1 MEFKLNDEQKMIQE
15 TARSF
20 AQKELEPVAAKLDKT
35 KDSSIIIENVKKLAQ
50 LGFMGLCVPESYG
63 GAQAGAVAYS
73 LALTE
78 IGKVCAST
86 AVTMSVNNM
95 VAELLVE
102 FGTEEQ
108 KQKYVPKLVSGEYVA
123 GSFCLTESSAGS
135 DPTGMKTTAVANE
148 NGYLINGS
156 KLFITSA
163 EYAGIFIVWAVT
175 DSKAQ
180 RGKGIST
187 FIVEKGTP
195 GCKVGRNEEKMGQ
208 RGSVTNEVHF
218 EECQIPKENLLGDLN
233 NGYGIALAEL
243 SGGRIGIGSMSV
255 GIGLAAMDFA
265 TSYAKERIQFGK
277 PISSFQALQWMIADS
292 YTELD
297 AAQLLILRAAYLKET
312 GQPYSREA
320 AMGKLY
326 ASESANRACY
336 KAVQM
341 LGGYGYVE
349 EYPVERFYRD
359 ARITTI
365 YEGTSEIQRLV
376 IARSYLKD

>member
-218 EECQIPKENLLGDLN
+218 EECQIPKENLLGDRN

-255 GIGLAAMDFA
+255 GIGQAAMDFA

-326 ASESANRACY
+326 ASEAANRACY

-376 IARSYLKD
+376 IARSYLK

>member
-1 MEFKLNDEQKMIQE
+1 MDFKLKDEQAMIQA
-15 TARSF
+15 TARTF
-20 AQKELEPVAAKLDKT
+20 AQKELEPVADKLDKT
-35 KDSSIIIENVKKLAQ
+35 KDFSLIVDNVKKLAG
-50 LGFMGLCVPESYG
+50 LGFMGLAVPECYG
-63 GAQAGAVAYS
+63 GSEAGAVAYS

-86 AVTMSVNNM
+86 AVTMSVTNM

-102 FGTEEQ
+102 FGTDVQ
-108 KQKYVPKLVSGEYVA
+108 KKKYVPKLVSGELVA

-148 NGYLINGS
+148 DGYLLNGT

-163 EYAGIFIVWAVT
+163 DYAGIFIVWAVT
-175 DSKAQ
+175 DKQAQ
-180 RGKGIST
+180 RGKGISV
-187 FIVEKGTP
+187 FIVEKNTP
-195 GCKVGRNEEKMGQ
+195 GCIVGRNEEKMGQ
-208 RGSVTNEVHF
+208 RGSATNEVLF
-218 EECQIPKENLLGDLN
+218 EDCHIPRENLLGELHE
-233 NGYGIALAEL
+233 GYGIALAEL
-243 SGGRIGIGSMSV
+243 AGGRIGIGSMSV

-292 YTELD
+292 YTELE
-297 AAQLLILRAAYLKET
+297 AAQLLVLRAAFLKET
-312 GQPYSREA
+312 GQAFAREA

-326 ASESANRACY
+326 ASEAANRACY

-359 ARITTI
+359 ARVTTL

-376 IARSYLKD
+376 IARSFLKS

>member
-1 MEFKLNDEQKMIQE
+1 MDFKLNEEQMMIQE

-20 AQKELEPVAAKLDKT
+20 AQKELEPVAEKLDKK
-35 KDSSIIIENVKKLAQ
+35 KDPSLIIDNVKKLAQ
-50 LGFMGLCVPESYG
+50 LGFMGLCVPECYG

-78 IGKVCAST
+78 IGKACAST

-135 DPTGMKTTAVANE
+135 DPTGMKTVAVE
-148 NGYLINGS
+148 NDKGYLLNGS

-163 EYAGIFIVWAVT
+163 EYAGIFVVWAVT
-175 DSKAQ
+175 DKKAP

-195 GCKVGRNEEKMGQ
+195 GCNVGRNEEKMGQ
-208 RGSVTNEVHF
+208 RGSATNEVHF
-218 EECQIPKENLLGDLN
+218 EDCQIPKEHLLGGLN

-243 SGGRIGIGSMSV
+243 AGGRIGIGSMSV
-255 GIGLAAMDFA
+255 GIGLAAIDFA
-265 TSYAKERIQFGK
+265 TKYAKERIQFGK

-312 GQPYSREA
+312 GKPYSREA

-326 ASESANRACY
+326 ASEAANRACY

-359 ARITTI
+359 ARVTTI

>member
-20 AQKELEPVAAKLDKT
+20 AQKELEPVADKLDKT
-35 KDSSIIIENVKKLAQ
+35 KDSAIIIENVKKLAQ
-50 LGFMGLCVPESYG
+50 LGFMGLCIPECYG
-63 GAQAGAVAYS
+63 GPQAGAVAYS

-78 IGKVCAST
+78 IGKACAST
-86 AVTMSVNNM
+86 AVTMSVTNM

-108 KQKYVPKLVSGEYVA
+108 KQKYVPGLVSGEYVA

-148 NGYLINGS
+148 SGYLLNGS

-175 DSKAQ
+175 DSTAQ

-243 SGGRIGIGSMSV
+243 AGGRIGIGSMSV

-277 PISSFQALQWMIADS
+277 PISSLQALQWMIADS

-312 GQPYSREA
+312 GQSYSREA

-326 ASESANRACY
+326 ASEAANRACY

-359 ARITTI
+359 ARVTTI

>member
-1 MEFKLNDEQKMIQE
+1 MDFKLNDEQTMIQE

-20 AQKELEPVAAKLDKT
+20 AQKELEPLAEKLDKT
-35 KDSSIIIENVKKLAQ
+35 KDNSIIIDNVKKLAQ
-50 LGFMGLCVPESYG
+50 LGFMGLCVPECYG

-102 FGTEEQ
+102 FGAEEQ

-123 GSFCLTESSAGS
+123 GSFCLTEPSAGS
-135 DPTGMKTTAVANE
+135 DPTGMKTVAVENE
-148 NGYLINGS
+148 SGYLLNGS

-163 EYAGIFIVWAVT
+163 EYAGVFVVWAVT
-175 DSKAQ
+175 DKKAQ

-195 GCKVGRNEEKMGQ
+195 GCNVGRNEEKMGQ
-208 RGSVTNEVHF
+208 RGSATNEVHF
-218 EECQIPKENLLGDLN
+218 EDCQIPKENLLGDLN

-243 SGGRIGIGSMSV
+243 AGGRIGIGSMSV
-255 GIGLAAMDFA
+255 GIGLAAIDFA
-265 TSYAKERIQFGK
+265 TRYAKERIQFGK

-312 GQPYSREA
+312 GKPYSREA
-320 AMGKLY
+320 AMGKLF
-326 ASESANRACY
+326 ASEAANRACY

-359 ARITTI
+359 ARVTTI

>member
-1 MEFKLNDEQKMIQE
+1 MDFKLNEEQMMIQE

-20 AQKELEPVAAKLDKT
+20 AQKELEPVAEKLDKK
-35 KDSSIIIENVKKLAQ
+35 KDPSLIIDNVKKLAQ
-50 LGFMGLCVPESYG
+50 LGFMGLCVPECYG

-78 IGKVCAST
+78 IGKACAST

-135 DPTGMKTTAVANE
+135 DPTGMKTVAVE
-148 NGYLINGS
+148 NDKGYLLNGS

-163 EYAGIFIVWAVT
+163 EYAGIFVVWAVT
-175 DSKAQ
+175 DKKAP

-195 GCKVGRNEEKMGQ
+195 GCNVGRNEEKMGQ
-208 RGSVTNEVHF
+208 RGSATNEVHF
-218 EECQIPKENLLGDLN
+218 EDCQIPKEHLLGGLN

-243 SGGRIGIGSMSV
+243 AGGRIGIGSMSV
-255 GIGLAAMDFA
+255 GIGLAAIDFA
-265 TSYAKERIQFGK
+265 TRYAKERIQFGK

-312 GQPYSREA
+312 GKPYSREA

-326 ASESANRACY
+326 ASEAANRACY

-359 ARITTI
+359 ARVTTI

>member
-1 MEFKLNDEQKMIQE
+1 MDFKLNEEQMMIQE

-20 AQKELEPVAAKLDKT
+20 AQKELEPVAEKLDKK
-35 KDSSIIIENVKKLAQ
+35 KDPSLIIDNVKKLAQ
-50 LGFMGLCVPESYG
+50 LGFMGLCVPECYG

-78 IGKVCAST
+78 IGKACAST

-135 DPTGMKTTAVANE
+135 DPTGMKTVAAE
-148 NGYLINGS
+148 NDKGYLLNGS

-163 EYAGIFIVWAVT
+163 EYAGIFVVWAVT
-175 DSKAQ
+175 DKKAP

-195 GCKVGRNEEKMGQ
+195 GCNVGRNEEKMGQ
-208 RGSVTNEVHF
+208 RGSATNEVHF
-218 EECQIPKENLLGDLN
+218 EDCQIPKEHLLGGLN

-243 SGGRIGIGSMSV
+243 AGGRIGIGSMSV
-255 GIGLAAMDFA
+255 GIGLAAIDFA
-265 TSYAKERIQFGK
+265 TRYAKERIQFGK

-297 AAQLLILRAAYLKET
+297 AAQLLILRAAYLKE
-312 GQPYSREA
+312 GKPYSREA

-326 ASESANRACY
+326 ASEAANRACY

-359 ARITTI
+359 ARVTTI

>member
-35 KDSSIIIENVKKLAQ
+35 KDSSIIIDNVKKLAQ
-50 LGFMGLCVPESYG
+50 LGFMGLCVPECYG
-63 GAQAGAVAYS
+63 GSQADVVAYS

-108 KQKYVPKLVSGEYVA
+108 KKKYVPKLVSGEHVA

-148 NGYLINGS
+148 SGYLINGS

-175 DSKAQ
+175 DNTAQ

-218 EECQIPKENLLGDLN
+218 EECQIPKENLLGNLH

-243 SGGRIGIGSMSV
+243 AGGRIGIGSMSV

-312 GQPYSREA
+312 GQSYSREA

-326 ASESANRACY
+326 ASEAANRACY
-336 KAVQM
+336 KAVQI

-376 IARSYLKD
+376 IARSYLK

>member
-1 MEFKLNDEQKMIQE
+1 MDFKLNEEQMMIQE

-20 AQKELEPVAAKLDKT
+20 AQKELEPVAEKLDKK
-35 KDSSIIIENVKKLAQ
+35 KDPLLIIDNVKKLAQ
-50 LGFMGLCVPESYG
+50 LGFMGLCVPECYG

-78 IGKVCAST
+78 IGKACAST

-135 DPTGMKTTAVANE
+135 DPTGMKTVAAE
-148 NGYLINGS
+148 NDKGYLLNGS

-163 EYAGIFIVWAVT
+163 EYAGIFVVWAVT
-175 DSKAQ
+175 DKKAP

-195 GCKVGRNEEKMGQ
+195 GCNVGRNEEKMGQ
-208 RGSVTNEVHF
+208 RGSATNEVHF
-218 EECQIPKENLLGDLN
+218 EDCQIPKEHLLGGLN

-243 SGGRIGIGSMSV
+243 AGGRIGIGSMSV
-255 GIGLAAMDFA
+255 GIGLAAIDFA
-265 TSYAKERIQFGK
+265 TKYAKERIQFGK

-312 GQPYSREA
+312 GKPYSREA

-326 ASESANRACY
+326 ASEAANRACY

-359 ARITTI
+359 ARVTTI

>member
-1 MEFKLNDEQKMIQE
+1 MDFKLNEEQMMIQE

-20 AQKELEPVAAKLDKT
+20 AQKELDPVAEKLDKK
-35 KDSSIIIENVKKLAQ
+35 KDPSLIIDNVKKLAQ
-50 LGFMGLCVPESYG
+50 LGFMGLCVPECYG

-78 IGKVCAST
+78 IGKACAST

-135 DPTGMKTTAVANE
+135 DPTGMKTVAVE
-148 NGYLINGS
+148 NDKGYLLNGS

-163 EYAGIFIVWAVT
+163 EYAGIFVVWAVT
-175 DSKAQ
+175 DKKAP

-195 GCKVGRNEEKMGQ
+195 GCNVGRNEEKMGQ
-208 RGSVTNEVHF
+208 RGSATNEVHF
-218 EECQIPKENLLGDLN
+218 EDCQIPKEHLLGGLN

-243 SGGRIGIGSMSV
+243 AGGRIGIGSLSV
-255 GIGLAAMDFA
+255 GIGLAAIDFA
-265 TSYAKERIQFGK
+265 TRYAKERIQFGK

-312 GQPYSREA
+312 GKPYSREA

-326 ASESANRACY
+326 ASEAANRACY

-359 ARITTI
+359 ARVTTI

>member
-148 NGYLINGS
+148 NG
-156 KLFITSA
+156 
-163 EYAGIFIVWAVT
+163 
-175 DSKAQ
+175 
-180 RGKGIST
+180 
-187 FIVEKGTP
+187 
-195 GCKVGRNEEKMGQ
+195 
-208 RGSVTNEVHF
+208 
-218 EECQIPKENLLGDLN
+218 
-233 NGYGIALAEL
+233 
-243 SGGRIGIGSMSV
+243 
-255 GIGLAAMDFA
+255 
-265 TSYAKERIQFGK
+265 
-277 PISSFQALQWMIADS
+277 
-292 YTELD
+292 
-297 AAQLLILRAAYLKET
+297 
-312 GQPYSREA
+312 
-320 AMGKLY
+320 
-326 ASESANRACY
+326 
-336 KAVQM
+336 
-341 LGGYGYVE
+341 
-349 EYPVERFYRD
+349 
-359 ARITTI
+359 
-365 YEGTSEIQRLV
+365 
-376 IARSYLKD
+376 

>member
-1 MEFKLNDEQKMIQE
+1 MDFKLKDEQTMIQD
-15 TARSF
+15 TARTF
-20 AQKELEPVAAKLDKT
+20 AQKELEPVADKLDKT
-35 KDSSIIIENVKKLAQ
+35 KDFSLIVTNVKKLAE
-50 LGFMGLCVPESYG
+50 LGFMGLAVPASYG
-63 GAQAGAVAYS
+63 GSEAGAVAYS

-86 AVTMSVNNM
+86 AVTMSVTNM

-108 KQKYVPKLVSGEYVA
+108 RQKYVPRLVSGELVA

-135 DPTGMKTTAVANE
+135 DPTGMKTTAVAKDE
-148 NGYLINGS
+148 DYLLNGS

-163 EYAGIFIVWAVT
+163 DYAGIFIVWAVT
-175 DSKAQ
+175 DKQAQ
-180 RGKGIST
+180 RGRGISV
-187 FIVEKGTP
+187 FIVEKDTP
-195 GCKVGRNEEKMGQ
+195 GCIIGRNEEKMGQ
-208 RGSVTNEVHF
+208 RGSATNEVHF
-218 EECQIPKENLLGDLN
+218 EDCRIPKKNLLGELHG
-233 NGYGIALAEL
+233 GYGIALAEL
-243 SGGRIGIGSMSV
+243 AGGRIGIGSMSV

-277 PISSFQALQWMIADS
+277 PVSSFQALQWMIADS
-292 YTELD
+292 YTELE
-297 AAQLLILRAAYLKET
+297 AAQLLVLRAAFLKET
-312 GQPYSREA
+312 GQSFAREA

-326 ASESANRACY
+326 ASEAANRACY

-359 ARITTI
+359 ARVTTL

-376 IARSYLKD
+376 IARSFLKG

>member
-1 MEFKLNDEQKMIQE
+1 MDFKLNEEQMMIQE

-20 AQKELEPVAAKLDKT
+20 AQKELEPVAEKLDKK
-35 KDSSIIIENVKKLAQ
+35 KDPSLIIDNVKKLAQ
-50 LGFMGLCVPESYG
+50 LGFMGLCVPECYG

-78 IGKVCAST
+78 IGKACAST

-135 DPTGMKTTAVANE
+135 DPTGMKTVAAE
-148 NGYLINGS
+148 NDKGYLLNGS

-163 EYAGIFIVWAVT
+163 EYAGIFVVWAVT
-175 DSKAQ
+175 DKKAP

-195 GCKVGRNEEKMGQ
+195 GCNVGRNEEKMGQ
-208 RGSVTNEVHF
+208 RGSATNEVHF
-218 EECQIPKENLLGDLN
+218 EDCQIPKEHLLGGLN

-243 SGGRIGIGSMSV
+243 AGGRIGIGSMSV
-255 GIGLAAMDFA
+255 GIGLAAIDFA
-265 TSYAKERIQFGK
+265 TRYAKERIQFGK

-312 GQPYSREA
+312 GKPYSREA

-326 ASESANRACY
+326 ASEAANRACY

-359 ARITTI
+359 ARVTTI

>member
-1 MEFKLNDEQKMIQE
+1 
-15 TARSF
+15 
-20 AQKELEPVAAKLDKT
+20 
-35 KDSSIIIENVKKLAQ
+35 
-50 LGFMGLCVPESYG
+50 
-63 GAQAGAVAYS
+63 
-73 LALTE
+73 
-78 IGKVCAST
+78 VCAST

-255 GIGLAAMDFA
+255 GIGQAAMDFA

-376 IARSYLKD
+376 IARSYLK

>member
-218 EECQIPKENLLGDLN
+218 EECQIPKENLLGDRN

-255 GIGLAAMDFA
+255 GIGQAAMDFA

-326 ASESANRACY
+326 ASEAANRACY
-336 KAVQM
+336 KAVQI

-376 IARSYLKD
+376 IARSYLK

>member
-1 MEFKLNDEQKMIQE
+1 MDFKLTDEQAMIQQ
-15 TARSF
+15 TARTF

-35 KDSSIIIENVKKLAQ
+35 KDFSIIVNNVKKLAE
-50 LGFMGLCVPESYG
+50 LGFMGLAVPECYG
-63 GAQAGAVAYS
+63 GSEAGAVAYS

-86 AVTMSVNNM
+86 AVTMSVTNM

-102 FGTEEQ
+102 FGTDAQ
-108 KQKYVPKLVSGEYVA
+108 KEKHVPKLVGGELVA

-135 DPTGMKTTAVANE
+135 DPTGMKTTAVPHE
-148 NGYLINGS
+148 DGYLLNGS

-163 EYAGIFIVWAVT
+163 DYAGIFIVWAVT
-175 DSKAQ
+175 DRKAE
-180 RGKGIST
+180 RGKGISV
-187 FIVEKGTP
+187 FIVEKDTP
-195 GCKVGRNEEKMGQ
+195 GCVIGRNEEKMGQ
-208 RGSVTNEVHF
+208 RGSATNEVLF
-218 EECQIPKENLLGDLN
+218 EDCRIPKENLLGELN
-233 NGYGIALAEL
+233 GGYGIALAEL
-243 SGGRIGIGSMSV
+243 AGGRIGIGSLSV

-265 TSYAKERIQFGK
+265 TGYAKERIQFGK
-277 PISSFQALQWMIADS
+277 PVSSFQALQWMIADS
-292 YTELD
+292 YTELE
-297 AAQLLILRAAYLKET
+297 AAQLLVLRAAFLKET
-312 GQPYSREA
+312 GQSFAREA

-326 ASESANRACY
+326 ASEAANRACY

-359 ARITTI
+359 ARVTTL

-376 IARSYLKD
+376 IARSFLKD

>member
-1 MEFKLNDEQKMIQE
+1 
-15 TARSF
+15 
-20 AQKELEPVAAKLDKT
+20 
-35 KDSSIIIENVKKLAQ
+35 
-50 LGFMGLCVPESYG
+50 
-63 GAQAGAVAYS
+63 
-73 LALTE
+73 
-78 IGKVCAST
+78 
-86 AVTMSVNNM
+86 
-95 VAELLVE
+95 
-102 FGTEEQ
+102 
-108 KQKYVPKLVSGEYVA
+108 
-123 GSFCLTESSAGS
+123 
-135 DPTGMKTTAVANE
+135 
-148 NGYLINGS
+148 
-156 KLFITSA
+156 
-163 EYAGIFIVWAVT
+163 
-175 DSKAQ
+175 
-180 RGKGIST
+180 
-187 FIVEKGTP
+187 VEKGTP

-218 EECQIPKENLLGDLN
+218 EECQIPKENLLGNLN

-376 IARSYLKD
+376 IARSYLK

>member
-1 MEFKLNDEQKMIQE
+1 MDFKLNEEQMMIQE

-20 AQKELEPVAAKLDKT
+20 AQKELEPVAEKLDKK
-35 KDSSIIIENVKKLAQ
+35 KDPSLIIDNVKKLAQ
-50 LGFMGLCVPESYG
+50 LGFMGLCVPECYG

-78 IGKVCAST
+78 IGKACAST

-135 DPTGMKTTAVANE
+135 DPTGMKTVAAE
-148 NGYLINGS
+148 NDKGYLLNGS

-163 EYAGIFIVWAVT
+163 EYAGIFVVWAVT
-175 DSKAQ
+175 DKKAP

-195 GCKVGRNEEKMGQ
+195 GCNVGRNEEKMGQ
-208 RGSVTNEVHF
+208 RGSATNEVHF
-218 EECQIPKENLLGDLN
+218 EDCQIPKEHLLGGLN

-243 SGGRIGIGSMSV
+243 AGGRIGIGSMSV
-255 GIGLAAMDFA
+255 GIGLAAIDFA
-265 TSYAKERIQFGK
+265 TKYAKERIQFGK

-312 GQPYSREA
+312 GKPYSREA

-326 ASESANRACY
+326 ASEAANRACY

-359 ARITTI
+359 ARVTTI

>member
-218 EECQIPKENLLGDLN
+218 EECQIPKETLLGDLN

-255 GIGLAAMDFA
+255 GIGQAAMDFA

-376 IARSYLKD
+376 IARSYLK

>member
-1 MEFKLNDEQKMIQE
+1 MDFKLNDEQMMIQE

-20 AQKELEPVAAKLDKT
+20 AQKELEPVAEKLDKT
-35 KDSSIIIENVKKLAQ
+35 KDNSIIIDNVKKLAE
-50 LGFMGLCVPESYG
+50 LGFMGLCVPECYG
-63 GAQAGAVAYS
+63 GAKAGAVAYS

-102 FGTEEQ
+102 FGTEDQ

-135 DPTGMKTTAVANE
+135 DPTGMKTVAAENE
-148 NGYLINGS
+148 GGYLLNGS

-163 EYAGIFIVWAVT
+163 EYAGLFVVWAVT
-175 DSKAQ
+175 DKKAQ

-195 GCKVGRNEEKMGQ
+195 GCKVGRNEAKMGQ
-208 RGSVTNEVHF
+208 RGSATNEVHF
-218 EECQIPKENLLGDLN
+218 EDCQIPRKNLLGNLN

-243 SGGRIGIGSMSV
+243 AGGRIGIGSMSV
-255 GIGLAAMDFA
+255 GIGLAAIDFA
-265 TSYAKERIQFGK
+265 TRYAKERMQFGK

-312 GQPYSREA
+312 GKPYSREA

-326 ASESANRACY
+326 ASEAANRACY
-336 KAVQM
+336 KAIQM

-359 ARITTI
+359 ARVTTI

>member
-50 LGFMGLCVPESYG
+50 LGFMGLCIPECYG
-63 GAQAGAVAYS
+63 GSQADVVAYS

-108 KQKYVPKLVSGEYVA
+108 KKKYVPKLVSGEHVA

-148 NGYLINGS
+148 SGYLINGS

-175 DSKAQ
+175 DNTAQ

-243 SGGRIGIGSMSV
+243 AGGRIGIGSMSV

-312 GQPYSREA
+312 GQSYSREA

-326 ASESANRACY
+326 ASEAANRACY

-376 IARSYLKD
+376 IARSYLK

>member
-1 MEFKLNDEQKMIQE
+1 MDFKLNDEQMMIQE

-20 AQKELEPVAAKLDKT
+20 AQKELEPVAEKLDKT
-35 KDSSIIIENVKKLAQ
+35 KDSSLIIDNVKKLAE
-50 LGFMGLCVPESYG
+50 LGFMGLCIPECYG
-63 GAQAGAVAYS
+63 GVQAGAVAYS

-108 KQKYVPKLVSGEYVA
+108 KQKYVPRLVSGEYVA

-135 DPTGMKTTAVANE
+135 DPTGMKTTAVENE
-148 NGYLINGS
+148 SGYLLNGS

-163 EYAGIFIVWAVT
+163 EYAGIFVVWAVT
-175 DSKAQ
+175 DNKAQ

-218 EECQIPKENLLGDLN
+218 EDCQIPKENLLGDLN

-265 TSYAKERIQFGK
+265 TRYAKERIQFGK

-312 GQPYSREA
+312 GKPYSREA

-326 ASESANRACY
+326 ASEAANRACY
-336 KAVQM
+336 KAVQI

>member
-1 MEFKLNDEQKMIQE
+1 MDFKRTDEQAMIQE
-15 TARSF
+15 TARTF
-20 AQKELEPVAAKLDKT
+20 AQKELEPVADKLDKT
-35 KDSSIIIENVKKLAQ
+35 KDFSLIVNNVKKLAE
-50 LGFMGLCVPESYG
+50 LGFMGLAVPECYG
-63 GAQAGAVAYS
+63 GSEAGAVAYS

-86 AVTMSVNNM
+86 AVTMSVTNM

-102 FGTEEQ
+102 FGTDTQ
-108 KQKYVPKLVSGEYVA
+108 KQKYVPNLVSGELVA

-135 DPTGMKTTAVANE
+135 DPTGMKTTAVLHE
-148 NGYLINGS
+148 DGYLLNGS

-163 EYAGIFIVWAVT
+163 DYAGIFIVWAVT
-175 DSKAQ
+175 DKQAQ
-180 RGKGIST
+180 RGKGISV
-187 FIVEKGTP
+187 FIVEKDTP
-195 GCKVGRNEEKMGQ
+195 GCVIGRNEEKMGQ
-208 RGSVTNEVHF
+208 RGSATNEVLF
-218 EECQIPKENLLGDLN
+218 EDCRIPKENLLGELN
-233 NGYGIALAEL
+233 GGYGIALAEL
-243 SGGRIGIGSMSV
+243 AVGRIGIGSLSV

-277 PISSFQALQWMIADS
+277 PVSSFQALQWMIADS
-292 YTELD
+292 YTELE
-297 AAQLLILRAAYLKET
+297 AAQLLVLRAAFLKET
-312 GQPYSREA
+312 GQSFSREA

-326 ASESANRACY
+326 ASEAANRACY

-359 ARITTI
+359 ARVTTL

-376 IARSYLKD
+376 IARSFLKN

>member
-108 KQKYVPKLVSGEYVA
+108 KQQYVPKLVSGEYVA

-218 EECQIPKENLLGDLN
+218 EECQISKENLLGDLN

-255 GIGLAAMDFA
+255 GIGQAAMDFA

-376 IARSYLKD
+376 IARSYLK

>member
-1 MEFKLNDEQKMIQE
+1 MDFKLNDEQTMIQE

-20 AQKELEPVAAKLDKT
+20 AQKELEPLAEKLDKT
-35 KDSSIIIENVKKLAQ
+35 KDNSIIIDNVKKLAQ
-50 LGFMGLCVPESYG
+50 LGFMGLCVPECYG

-102 FGTEEQ
+102 FGAEEQ

-135 DPTGMKTTAVANE
+135 DPTGMKTVAVENE
-148 NGYLINGS
+148 SGYLLNGS

-163 EYAGIFIVWAVT
+163 EYAGIFVVWAVT
-175 DSKAQ
+175 DKKAQ

-195 GCKVGRNEEKMGQ
+195 GCNVGRHEEKMGQ
-208 RGSVTNEVHF
+208 RGSATNEVHF
-218 EECQIPKENLLGDLN
+218 EDCQIPKENLLGDLN

-243 SGGRIGIGSMSV
+243 AGGRIGIGSMSV
-255 GIGLAAMDFA
+255 GIGLAAIDFA
-265 TSYAKERIQFGK
+265 TRYAKERIQFGK

-312 GQPYSREA
+312 GKPYSREA

-326 ASESANRACY
+326 ASEAANRACY

-359 ARITTI
+359 ARVTTI

>member
-1 MEFKLNDEQKMIQE
+1 MDFKLNEEQMMIQE

-20 AQKELEPVAAKLDKT
+20 AQKELDPVAEKLDKK
-35 KDSSIIIENVKKLAQ
+35 KDPLLIIDNVKKLAQ
-50 LGFMGLCVPESYG
+50 LGFMGLCVPECYG

-78 IGKVCAST
+78 IGKACAST

-135 DPTGMKTTAVANE
+135 DPTGMKTVAVE
-148 NGYLINGS
+148 NDKGYLLNGS

-163 EYAGIFIVWAVT
+163 EYAGIFVVWAVT
-175 DSKAQ
+175 DKKAP

-195 GCKVGRNEEKMGQ
+195 GCNVGRNEEKMGQ
-208 RGSVTNEVHF
+208 RGSATNEVHF
-218 EECQIPKENLLGDLN
+218 EDCQIPKEHLLGGLN

-243 SGGRIGIGSMSV
+243 AGGRIGIGSMSV
-255 GIGLAAMDFA
+255 GIGLAAIDFA
-265 TSYAKERIQFGK
+265 TKYAKERIQFGK

-312 GQPYSREA
+312 GKPYSREA

-326 ASESANRACY
+326 ASEAANRACY

-359 ARITTI
+359 ARVTTI

>member
-175 DSKAQ
+175 DSTAQ

-255 GIGLAAMDFA
+255 GIGQAAMDFA

-376 IARSYLKD
+376 IARSYLK